1 MAATLRDVINQLQE
15 NRESQD
21 DTTQEVFR
29 VGSRIDVLL
38 QSMRIQSLDALDAT
52 KRASSQSAQTTATKG
67 ARSGGGGSTINVSGI
82 KGLGLLG
89 GAGILLSGLGK
100 FIKGA
105 GIGLGAASAG
115 LGAFFIMLA
124 KADKDLPNGGE
135 NVKKL
140 LSNVAKGLEA
150 FSDRDAKGF
159 AGLLATGAIF
169 GALRG
174 PIGGLAVGVG
184 IAAVGAG
191 LGGFMFGLGL
201 SEMGLDKMLSTGES
215 LKKFMVNLATGLE
228 AFGSQ
233 GMLALGAAMGAGG
246 AAGLL
251 FGVGKKPFLGK
262 VGRAVGALFGLPA
275 IGAGISGFMAALG
288 LGDKGLGF
296 LKSDGANIGSFL
308 KNLGEGL
315 KAFGSKELIAAGTL
329 LLGSALFGFATGG
342 VGAVLGA
349 IGIVAIGAGI
359 AGFVA
364 ELAVLDKGLGF
375 LKADGSG
382 LSKFS
387 VGIADAMIEL
397 NRIPE
402 GIGEKV
408 GAVGKLGLALAG
420 LVTGFGVAQLQEGV
434 VDGFK
439 SLSNFLFGT
448 KFENQATSRAN
459 FIKTLVDAVMPL
471 QKIPASLGSGLDKL
485 GDSLVNFVTN
495 FNTVGKKLDV
505 ESFSETF
512 LELGNVLAVTRK
524 LVFAMANGGTFEK
537 PGFLNAIASKLRLGG
552 EINFGPEGSGG
563 MLNPNLKLDQLVDKM
578 SQINFVLGRSNIGKP
593 AVGENS
599 SSSVNNQA
607 VNNQAPHPSNNFL
620 NQPITNNTN
629 NSSSQALISAVTP
642 AHDPNFGYDQYL
654 RSMNGFR

>member
-1 MAATLRDVINQLQE
+1 MAATLRDVIEQLQQ

-21 DTTQEVFR
+21 ETTQEVFR

-52 KRASSQSAQTTATKG
+52 KRASSQSAQTTATKAVKNTG
-67 ARSGGGGSTINVSGI
+67 KAGGGMSFATPG
-82 KGLGLLG
+82 KLAGLGLL
-89 GAGILLSGLGK
+89 ASGLGF

-105 GIGLGAASAG
+105 GIGIGAATAG
-115 LGAFFIMLA
+115 LGAFFLMLA

-135 NVKKL
+135 NVRKL
-140 LSNVAKGLEA
+140 LSNVAKGLGA

-169 GALRG
+169 GAIKG
-174 PIGGLAVGVG
+174 PIGGLAIGIG

-201 SEMGLDKMLSTGES
+201 SEMGLDKMFASGES
-215 LKKFMVNLATGLE
+215 LKKFMTNLAGGLE
-228 AFGSQ
+228 AFATPGL
-233 GMLALGAAMGAGG
+233 LALGAAMGAGG

-251 FGVGKKPFLGK
+251 FGVSKKAAKRG
-262 VGRAVGALFGLPA
+262 VGALFGLPA
-275 IGAGISGFMAALG
+275 IGAAISGFMSALA

-296 LKSDGANIGSFL
+296 LNSDGANIGSFL

-329 LLGSALFGFATGG
+329 LLGSALFGVATKGA
-342 VGAVLGA
+342 GAVLGA

-359 AGFVA
+359 AGFIGA
-364 ELAVLDKGLGF
+364 LALADKGLGF
-375 LKADGSG
+375 IKADGSG
-382 LSKFS
+382 LKNFS

-397 NRIPE
+397 NRIPD
-402 GIGEKV
+402 GIGSKV
-408 GAVGKLGLALAG
+408 LAVGSLGAALAG
-420 LVTGFGVAQLQEGV
+420 LVAGFGSAQLGDTV
-434 VDGFK
+434 VDAFK
-439 SLSNFLFGT
+439 KLSNFLFGT
-448 KFENQATSRAN
+448 KLENQATARAN
-459 FIKTLVDAVMPL
+459 FITTLVDAVMPL
-471 QKIPASLGSGLDKL
+471 QKIPDSLGSGLDKL

-505 ESFSETF
+505 KSFSETF
-512 LELGNVLAVTRK
+512 LELGHVLATTRK
-524 LVFAMANGGTFEK
+524 LVFAMSNGGTFEK
-537 PGFLNAIASKLRLGG
+537 PGFFNKIASTLGLGG

-620 NQPITNNTN
+620 NQPIVNNTN
-629 NSSSQALISAVTP
+629 NSSNHSLVIQQTSAFDRF
-642 AHDPNFGYDQYL
+642 DPYKRDFA
-654 RSMNGFR
+654 

>member
-1 MAATLRDVINQLQE
+1 MAATLRDVIEQLQQ

-21 DTTQEVFR
+21 ETTQEVFR

-174 PIGGLAVGVG
+174 PIGGLAVGIG

-191 LGGFMFGLGL
+191 IGGFMLGL
-201 SEMGLDKMLSTGES
+201 NISDLGLDKMFSHGEN
-215 LKKFMVNLATGLE
+215 LKKFMINLATGLE
-228 AFGSQ
+228 AFSTQ
-233 GMLALGAAMGAGG
+233 GLLALGAAMGAGG

-251 FGVGKKPFLGK
+251 FGVGKTAAKKGGK
-262 VGRAVGALFGLPA
+262 AGAGTAFFGLAA
-275 IGAGISGFMAALG
+275 IGAAISGFMVALG

-315 KAFGSKELIAAGTL
+315 KAFGSKELVAAGTL
-329 LLGSALFGFATGG
+329 LLGSALFGAATGG
-342 VGAVLGA
+342 VGAVLGG
-349 IGIVAIGAGI
+349 IGIVAIGTAI
-359 AGFVA
+359 ALFVA

-485 GDSLVNFVTN
+485 GDSLVKFVTN
-495 FNTVGKKLDV
+495 FNSVGKKLDV
-505 ESFSETF
+505 ESFGETF
-512 LELGNVLAVTRK
+512 LELGNVLALTRR
-524 LVFAMANGGTFEK
+524 LVFAMSNGGTFEK
-537 PGFLNAIASKLRLGG
+537 PGFLSKIASTLRLGG
-552 EINFGPEGSGG
+552 EMNFGPEGSGG
-563 MLNPNLKLDQLVDKM
+563 ILNPNLKLDQLVEKI
-578 SQINFVLGRSNIGKP
+578 SQINFVLGRSIIGKP
-593 AVGENS
+593 AGENS
-599 SSSVNNQA
+599 SSVVNNQA

-629 NSSSQALISAVTP
+629 NSSSQAFISAVTP
-642 AHDPNFGYDQYL
+642 AHDSNFNL
-654 RSMNGFR
+654 A

>member
-52 KRASSQSAQTTATKG
+52 KKASAQSAQTTATKG

-100 FIKGA
+100 FIKGS

-115 LGAFFIMLA
+115 LGAFFLMLS

-140 LSNVAKGLEA
+140 LSNVAKGLGA

-169 GALRG
+169 GGIRG
-174 PIGGLAVGVG
+174 NIGGLAVGVG

-191 LGGFMFGLGL
+191 IGGFMLGLGL
-201 SEMGLDKMLSTGES
+201 SDLGLDKMFSHGES
-215 LKKFMVNLATGLE
+215 LKKFMVNLAGGLE
-228 AFGSQ
+228 AFSTPG
-233 GMLALGAAMGAGG
+233 LLTLGAAMGAGG

-251 FGVGKKPFLGK
+251 FGVSKKAAKRG
-262 VGRAVGALFGLPA
+262 VGALFGLPA
-275 IGAGISGFMAALG
+275 IGAAISGFMSALG

-315 KAFGSKELIAAGTL
+315 KAFGSKELVAAGSL

-342 VGAVLGA
+342 AGALLGMVGIA
-349 IGIVAIGAGI
+349 AIGAGI
-359 AGFVA
+359 ALFVT

-382 LSKFS
+382 LKDFS
-387 VGIADAMIEL
+387 VGIADSMIEL

-408 GAVGKLGLALAG
+408 GAVGKLGLALAS
-420 LVTGFGVAQLQEGV
+420 LVTGFGVAQLQDNV

-448 KFENQATSRAN
+448 KFEKQATTRAN
-459 FIKTLVDAVMPL
+459 FIKTLVDSVMPL
-471 QKIPASLGSGLDKL
+471 QKIPDSLGSGLDKL

-505 ESFSETF
+505 KSFSETF
-512 LELGNVLAVTRK
+512 LELGHVLATTRK

-537 PGFLNAIASKLRLGG
+537 PGFFNSIASDLGLGG
-552 EINFGPEGSGG
+552 EIDFGPKGSGG
-563 MLNPNLKLDQLVDKM
+563 MLNPNLKLDQLVDKI

-593 AVGENS
+593 EVRES
-599 SSSVNNQA
+599 STSQQIGASRANGNTDR
-607 VNNQAPHPSNNFL
+607 
-620 NQPITNNTN
+620 PIIIN
-629 NSSSQALISAVTP
+629 NSKNTGGSSISTQNNILPHAS
-642 AHDPNFGYDQYL
+642 AHDTNDPMIRAALASGT
-654 RSMNGFR
+654 

>member
-1 MAATLRDVINQLQE
+1 MAATLRDVIEQLQE

-21 DTTQEVFR
+21 ETTQEVFR

-52 KRASSQSAQTTATKG
+52 KRASAQSAQTTATKAVKNTG
-67 ARSGGGGSTINVSGI
+67 KAGGGMSFATPGKLG
-82 KGLGLLG
+82 GLGLL
-89 GAGILLSGLGK
+89 AGGLGF

-105 GIGLGAASAG
+105 GIGIGAATAG
-115 LGAFFIMLA
+115 LGAFFLMLA

-140 LSNVAKGLEA
+140 LSNVAKGLGA

-169 GALRG
+169 GAIKG
-174 PIGGLAVGVG
+174 PIGGLAIGIG

-191 LGGFMFGLGL
+191 IGGFMFGLGL
-201 SEMGLDKMLSTGES
+201 SELGLDKMFSHGES
-215 LKKFMVNLATGLE
+215 LKKFMTNLAGGLE
-228 AFGSQ
+228 AFATPGL
-233 GMLALGAAMGAGG
+233 LALGAAMGAGG

-251 FGVGKKPFLGK
+251 FGVSKKAAKRG
-262 VGRAVGALFGLPA
+262 VGALFGLPA
-275 IGAGISGFMAALG
+275 IGAAISGFMSALA

-296 LKSDGANIGSFL
+296 LNSDGANIGSFL
-308 KNLGEGL
+308 KNLGEGI
-315 KAFGSKELIAAGTL
+315 KAFGSKELVAAGSL

-342 VGAVLGA
+342 VGAVFGS
-349 IGIVAIGAGI
+349 IGIVAIGTAI
-359 AGFVA
+359 ALFVA

-387 VGIADAMIEL
+387 VGIADAMVEL

-402 GIGEKV
+402 GIGAKV
-408 GAVGKLGLALAG
+408 LAVGGLGAALAAM
-420 LVTGFGVAQLQEGV
+420 VTGFGVATAGDGIV
-434 VDGFK
+434 NGFK
-439 SLSNFLFGT
+439 RLSNFLFGT
-448 KFENQATSRAN
+448 KFEDQATSRAN
-459 FIKTLVDAVMPL
+459 FIKTLVDSVMPL
-471 QKIPASLGSGLDKL
+471 QKIPDSLGSGLDKL

-505 ESFSETF
+505 KSFSETF
-512 LELGNVLAVTRK
+512 LELGHVLATTRK

-537 PGFLNAIASKLRLGG
+537 PGFFNSIASDLGLGG
-552 EINFGPEGSGG
+552 EIDFGPKGSGG
-563 MLNPNLKLDQLVDKM
+563 MLNPNLKLDQLVDKI

-593 AVGENS
+593 EVRESSTSQQIGASRANGNTDRPIIIQDNS
-599 SSSVNNQA
+599 TKQGGSISNQNNIL
-607 VNNQAPHPSNNFL
+607 PHS
-620 NQPITNNTN
+620 
-629 NSSSQALISAVTP
+629 P
-642 AHDPNFGYDQYL
+642 AHDTNDPMIRAALASGT
-654 RSMNGFR
+654 

>member
-1 MAATLRDVINQLQE
+1 MAATLRNVIDELE
-15 NRESQD
+15 KNRDSQD
-21 DTTQEVFR
+21 ETTEEVIR

-52 KRASSQSAQTTATKG
+52 KRASAQSAQTTATKG
-67 ARSGGGGSTINVSGI
+67 ARSGGGGILSPTINVSGI

-124 KADKDLPNGGE
+124 KADEKLPNGGE

-140 LSNVAKGLEA
+140 LSNVAKGLGA

-159 AGLLATGAIF
+159 AGLLATGALF
-169 GALRG
+169 GAIKG
-174 PIGGLAVGVG
+174 NIGGLAVGVG

-191 LGGFMFGLGL
+191 IGGFMLGLGL
-201 SEMGLDKMLSTGES
+201 SEMGLDKMFSHGES
-215 LKKFMVNLATGLE
+215 LKKFMTNLAGGLG
-228 AFGSQ
+228 AFSTQ
-233 GMLALGAAMGAGG
+233 SLLALGAAMGVGG

-251 FGVGKKPFLGK
+251 FGVGKKVAKGK
-262 VGRAVGALFGLPA
+262 GGKAGAGAAFFGLAA
-275 IGAGISGFMAALG
+275 IGAAISGFMAALG

-296 LKSDGANIGSFL
+296 LNSDGANIGSFL

-315 KAFGSKELIAAGTL
+315 QAFGSQELIAAGSL
-329 LLGSALFGFATGG
+329 LLGSALFGATTGPLRT
-342 VGAVLGA
+342 AFGA
-349 IGIVAIGAGI
+349 IGIVAIGAAI
-359 AGFVA
+359 ALFITK
-364 ELAVLDKGLGF
+364 LALADKGLGF

-382 LSKFS
+382 LKNFS

-402 GIGEKV
+402 GIGAKV
-408 GAVGKLGLALAG
+408 LAVGGLGVALAAM
-420 LVTGFGVAQLQEGV
+420 VTGFGAAQLQDNV
-434 VDGFK
+434 VNGFK

-448 KFENQATSRAN
+448 KFEDQATSRAN
-459 FIKTLVDAVMPL
+459 FIKTLVDSVMPL
-471 QKIPASLGSGLDKL
+471 QKIPDSLGSGLDKL

-563 MLNPNLKLDQLVDKM
+563 MLNPNLKLDQLVEKI

-607 VNNQAPHPSNNFL
+607 VNNQAPHPGLNLL

-629 NSSSQALISAVTP
+629 NSSSQALFYQTSAFDRF
-642 AHDPNFGYDQYL
+642 DPYL
-654 RSMNGFR
+654 SKQFA